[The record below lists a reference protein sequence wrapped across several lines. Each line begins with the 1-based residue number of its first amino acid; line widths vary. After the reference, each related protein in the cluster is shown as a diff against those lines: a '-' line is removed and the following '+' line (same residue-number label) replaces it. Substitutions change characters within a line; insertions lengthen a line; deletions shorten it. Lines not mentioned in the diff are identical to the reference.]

1 MPYKQMGLE
10 QIAALPVA
18 GLADENCDLYLWTT
32 QRYLPHAFGVLEA
45 WGFRYC
51 QTLVW
56 CKPPAGTGQG
66 GLYCP
71 TNEFLLLGRRGKM
84 PAGKT
89 RKDSTWWNIKRTL
102 RHSKKPE
109 FFQDLI
115 EEQSDGPRV
124 ELFARRP
131 RDGWDIWGDEVD
143 SSVDIPGWENP
154 NKCPG

>member
-1 MPYKQMGLE
+1 
-10 QIAALPVA
+10 
-18 GLADENCDLYLWTT
+18 
-32 QRYLPHAFGVLEA
+32 
-45 WGFRYC
+45 
-51 QTLVW
+51 
-56 CKPPAGTGQG
+56 
-66 GLYCP
+66 
-71 TNEFLLLGRRGKM
+71 M

-89 RKDSTWWNIKRTL
+89 RKDSTWWKVKRTK

-143 SSVDIPGWENP
+143 STVDIPGWENP